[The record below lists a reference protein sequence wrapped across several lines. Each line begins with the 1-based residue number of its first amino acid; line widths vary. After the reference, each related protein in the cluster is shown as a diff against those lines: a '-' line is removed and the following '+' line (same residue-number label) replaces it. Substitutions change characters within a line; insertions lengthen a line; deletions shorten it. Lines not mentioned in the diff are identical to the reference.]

1 MWQTWMAKAP
11 VIFVFA
17 ADYERTSQKYGL
29 RAKRY
34 VHMEVGH
41 AAQNLFLQ
49 AEDLGLATVVVG
61 AFDDVVV
68 AELLA
73 LPKEIVPLSFMPVGR
88 KRN

>member
-1 MWQTWMAKAP
+1 MAKAP
-11 VIFVFA
+11 VIIVFGA
-17 ADYERTSQKYGL
+17 EYERTSQKYGL

-49 AEDLGLATVVVG
+49 AQDLGLATVVVG

-68 AELLA
+68 GELLA
-73 LPKEIVPLSFMPVGR
+73 LPPEIVPLTLMPVGG
-88 KRN
+88 KRD